1 MENIAE
7 EKCLAC
13 TLTAKYAYLDLDEK
27 KNCKYCRGFKRKTF
41 KGLEQLVRDVNL
53 ANGEKIGITVSGG
66 KDSIYM
72 WGVLTELFGK
82 DNVVAFSYY
91 RPVLTHD
98 LALANIHAAEA
109 VLGSKLVIIEDGS
122 AFERFKKNFSI
133 LLKKPDPAM
142 IRVLL
147 CVGCRYGIT
156 KNIYREGERLGVRKF
171 ISGAS
176 YLELAPFK
184 EELLQAKSKKND
196 INEGLETGLKLYP
209 DLDFDDNLSL
219 IRRDQNYKYKNNETL
234 GNNISRL
241 NSQYELFD
249 FDDYVEN
256 NPDFIEQE
264 LKQKFNWKSTER
276 SWHFDCI
283 IEEFKDMFY
292 YGLLGYT
299 ETNFKLAA
307 MVRYNLIS
315 KQDAQESIRK
325 SNEDLKHSYTKM
337 ENMLK
342 EYGMAD
348 SISDLKAFYQS
359 SKYLEYSKED

>member
-1 MENIAE
+1 M
-7 EKCLAC
+7 
-13 TLTAKYAYLDLDEK
+13 
-27 KNCKYCRGFKRKTF
+27 
-41 KGLEQLVRDVNL
+41 
-53 ANGEKIGITVSGG
+53 KIGNLEISGFAALAPMAGVADRAMREICRENGAAYAVGELASAKGISLGDKKSATYLSVS
-66 KDSIYM
+66 D
-72 WGVLTELFGK
+72 TERPYGSQLFGCEPE
-82 DNVVAFSYY
+82 VM
-91 RPVLTHD
+91 
-98 LALANIHAAEA
+98 AEA
-109 VLGSKLVIIEDGS
+109 
-122 AFERFKKNFSI
+122 
-133 LLKKPDPAM
+133 
-142 IRVLL
+142 
-147 CVGCRYGIT
+147 
-156 KNIYREGERLGVRKF
+156 
-171 ISGAS
+171 
-176 YLELAPFK
+176 
-184 EELLQAKSKKND
+184 AKMA
-196 INEGLETGLKLYP
+196 E
-209 DLDFDDNLSL
+209 
-219 IRRDQNYKYKNNETL
+219 Q
-234 GNNISRL
+234 
-241 NSQYELFD
+241 
-249 FDDYVEN
+249 N